1 MTDLTL
7 ASPHPVISRH
17 PIEWFCYVGEFAVTS
32 RKPTFLRWLE
42 EAEAKQ
48 VCEWAEIEGACDQAE
63 VCPELAPSSRIGPF
77 FLRRLR
83 GLFGNQTVQIA
94 RDDQRRDSL
103 L

>member
-1 MTDLTL
+1 M
-7 ASPHPVISRH
+7 
-17 PIEWFCYVGEFAVTS
+17 TS
-32 RKPTFLRWLE
+32 RKPTFLRWVE

-48 VCEWAEIEGACDQAE
+48 VCEWAELEDARDHAE
-63 VCPELAPSSRIGPF
+63 VCPELPPSSRIRPF
-77 FLRRLR
+77 LLRRLR